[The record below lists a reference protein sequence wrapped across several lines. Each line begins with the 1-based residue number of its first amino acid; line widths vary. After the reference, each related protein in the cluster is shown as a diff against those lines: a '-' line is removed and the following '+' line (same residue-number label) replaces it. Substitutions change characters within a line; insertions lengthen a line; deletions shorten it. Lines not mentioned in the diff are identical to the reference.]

1 MPSFQVGRASSNLV
15 IRTISKMYNQVK
27 LTQDLKVLV
36 CWIPVDKRVK
46 TGVRL
51 TLKGLDGWWSVKE
64 IYSKKLNR
72 KPHQDWKVGGL
83 V

>member
-1 MPSFQVGRASSNLV
+1 
-15 IRTISKMYNQVK
+15 MYNQVK
-27 LTQDLKVLV
+27 LTQEIDSQRHQVLI
-36 CWIPVDKRVK
+36 CWIPVDKRVQ

-51 TLKGLDGWWSVKE
+51 TLKGVDGWWSVKE

-83 V
+83 T